1 MKDLIKKYPNDLE
14 LGRAVR
20 KQFLM
25 DGDEAAELLKEVLA
39 LHGFGGYGYSNGL
52 VERGKIYLESERE
65 DGNIRKW
72 KNSCD
77 GEMMNEVDEKI
88 KTFLQKIGDDD
99 RKDRK

>member
-1 MKDLIKKYPNDLE
+1 
-14 LGRAVR
+14 
-20 KQFLM
+20 M

>member
-39 LHGFGGYGYSNGL
+39 LHGFGGYGYANGL
-52 VERGKIYLESERE
+52 VERGKIYLETE
-65 DGNIRKW
+65 DGKTRKW
-72 KNSCD
+72 QNACD

-88 KTFLQKIGDDD
+88 KTYLKKINDED
-99 RKDRK
+99 RKDRT

>member
-39 LHGFGGYGYSNGL
+39 LHGFGGYGYANGL
-52 VERGKIYLESERE
+52 VERGKIYLETE
-65 DGNIRKW
+65 DGKTRKCQ
-72 KNSCD
+72 NSCD
-77 GEMMNEVDEKI
+77 SKMMNEVDEKI
-88 KTFLQKIGDDD
+88 IAFLKRRESNG
-99 RKDRK
+99 